1 MPEVEIVIKSKFLEF
16 PIYLYIETE
25 ESSKIYT
32 SLCTLRNKLIE
43 NSIID
48 KGLRYNLY
56 FYKKVDDNLIKIKEN
71 DILKGIIFLDIEDEL
86 DYSEPVNILFYL
98 EKRITEFENDFKI
111 LFEDNKYTQIKKI
124 WNKFKDKNIDCFDY
138 AEWFTIMK
146 PIKDIKLLYKM
157 SLDVKKWIIQKKKI
171 IIDIDLKLL
180 NSIDI
185 TENITDYDIISKFL
199 I

>member
-1 MPEVEIVIKSKFLEF
+1 
-16 PIYLYIETE
+16 
-25 ESSKIYT
+25 
-32 SLCTLRNKLIE
+32 
-43 NSIID
+43 
-48 KGLRYNLY
+48 
-56 FYKKVDDNLIKIKEN
+56 
-71 DILKGIIFLDIEDEL
+71 
-86 DYSEPVNILFYL
+86 
-98 EKRITEFENDFKI
+98 
-111 LFEDNKYTQIKKI
+111 
-124 WNKFKDKNIDCFDY
+124 
-138 AEWFTIMK
+138 MK